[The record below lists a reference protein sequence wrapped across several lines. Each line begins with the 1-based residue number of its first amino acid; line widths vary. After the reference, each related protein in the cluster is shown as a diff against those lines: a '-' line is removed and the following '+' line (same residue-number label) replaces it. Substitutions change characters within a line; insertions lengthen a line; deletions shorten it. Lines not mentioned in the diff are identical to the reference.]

1 MKRLLI
7 VCALALL
14 SAPALAQR
22 TPFADVAPCHWASGA
37 VGGIAGTP
45 DVDVEQAR
53 ASAYLAENALRQV
66 FEGLQCG
73 DLGWSAG
80 FMHGTPEGTVSRGA
94 LDGYALDVRSLSLDG
109 ARGSV
114 AFALT
119 TRIDGV
125 EAVQVADAEL
135 VFVGRS
141 WRVAY
146 ASLAALGLPLF
157 P

>member
-1 MKRLLI
+1 MNRLLI
-7 VCALALL
+7 VFALALL

-22 TPFADVAPCHWASGA
+22 TPFADVSPCHWASGA

-45 DVDVEQAR
+45 DVDVDRAR
-53 ASAYLAENALRQV
+53 TSAYLAENALRQV

-80 FMHGTPEGTVSRGA
+80 FMHSTPAGTVSQGA
-94 LDGYALDVRSLSLDG
+94 LERYVLEVRSLSLDG
-109 ARGSV
+109 DRGGI

-119 TRIDGV
+119 TWIDGV
-125 EAVQVADAEL
+125 VAVREADAEL
-135 VFVGRS
+135 IFEGRS
-141 WRVAY
+141 WKVAY
-146 ASLAALGLPLF
+146 ASLADLELPLF